1 MSVRGTAWSE
11 LSNVVLNYF
20 YSLLSA
26 PPARTKAETVKRHK
40 ITHSSK
46 YIWPDRKQEIPE
58 KITRKAVIIRF
69 LA

>member
-1 MSVRGTAWSE
+1 MSVRGMGRSE

-20 YSLLSA
+20 YSLLSV
-26 PPARTKAETVKRHK
+26 PLARAKTETVKRRK